1 MQNAIYTAIQNTARM
16 SEQDRLTAFRRRWEI
31 YYGEGEKPLK
41 RASDGYDDSVRQNFA
56 KLFVDKGVA
65 FLFGKE
71 IGFSLKEGKDTA
83 EEQYL
88 RAFWQANHKMS
99 TLQKLATNGGVCGT
113 AFVKLQWNPGM
124 EFPRVIV
131 VDPETVSVTLAEDD
145 IENVTAYEIKY
156 PSLDELGEPIG
167 IRQIIERDGV
177 RWIITDQRGDVRS
190 GNWRTIGEQ
199 IWPYEF
205 PPVLYCQNMI
215 APNEFWGMSD
225 IEDDLIE
232 VVDKSNFVLS
242 SILKILRFHAYPKT
256 FITGISNTED
266 IEFGPDKTLLLPVG
280 AEYKVLEMQSDLSS
294 SITMHREMKELI
306 HELSRIPE
314 VATGKLESVGTLSG
328 TALEILYQPLI
339 EKTEAKRVTYGE
351 LVVEL
356 NRRVLALAGHGDNNL
371 TTLHWQELLPKDP
384 VAEAQAALTK
394 KELGVSAATLIQELG
409 HDPDIEKKKSEGE
422 SVSIG
427 KALLEAFDR
436 GEAV

>member
-156 PSLDELGEPIG
+156 TVAGRIG
-167 IRQIIERDGV
+167 
-177 RWIITDQRGDVRS
+177 
-190 GNWRTIGEQ
+190 RTY
-199 IWPYEF
+199 W
-205 PPVLYCQNMI
+205 N
-215 APNEFWGMSD
+215 
-225 IEDDLIE
+225 
-232 VVDKSNFVLS
+232 
-242 SILKILRFHAYPKT
+242 
-256 FITGISNTED
+256 
-266 IEFGPDKTLLLPVG
+266 
-280 AEYKVLEMQSDLSS
+280 
-294 SITMHREMKELI
+294 
-306 HELSRIPE
+306 
-314 VATGKLESVGTLSG
+314 
-328 TALEILYQPLI
+328 
-339 EKTEAKRVTYGE
+339 
-351 LVVEL
+351 
-356 NRRVLALAGHGDNNL
+356 
-371 TTLHWQELLPKDP
+371 
-384 VAEAQAALTK
+384 
-394 KELGVSAATLIQELG
+394 SAD
-409 HDPDIEKKKSEGE
+409 H
-422 SVSIG
+422 
-427 KALLEAFDR
+427 
-436 GEAV
+436 